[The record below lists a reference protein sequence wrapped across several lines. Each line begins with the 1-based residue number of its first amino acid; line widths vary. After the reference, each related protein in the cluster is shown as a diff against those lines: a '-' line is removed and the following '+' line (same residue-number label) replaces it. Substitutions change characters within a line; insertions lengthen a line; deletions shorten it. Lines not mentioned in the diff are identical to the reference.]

1 MEKPS
6 TYTLDA
12 VTCEE
17 EHPMDKRIYKD
28 SEKLAHLNRAA
39 ALVASGTDTIRGY
52 LKAEGIPYATFYG
65 WKRRLANHTGHDEC
79 TPLVAL
85 GRPERATIPMAGIV
99 VDYCG
104 ALLLPLLPS
113 KADGSFYVP
122 SPALSA

>member
-1 MEKPS
+1 
-6 TYTLDA
+6 
-12 VTCEE
+12 
-17 EHPMDKRIYKD
+17 MDKRIYKD

-104 ALLLPLLPS
+104 ARIEVIGEDALLALLRNLRAAS
-113 KADGSFYVP
+113 NELA
-122 SPALSA
+122 